1 MFFKKIHNFI
11 IKAMCFD
18 VQKVGFPRVPG
29 VWIIA
34 LVIVVVTAYATV
46 AFDRKS
52 ITTVRGQW
60 RGTVSRN
67 GYEPFPVAA
76 AIVLLADSVQG
87 S

>member
-1 MFFKKIHNFI
+1 MY
-11 IKAMCFD
+11 FD